1 MATKSKKSALEILN
15 PLLEDPDI
23 LEIMIDGPDRVT
35 IQKFGSRIEDTDV
48 CFKSNDEVLEVVKA
62 VLKGVGMEMEE
73 NKSIYDVRLNDNS
86 RMLAVLTPASI
97 HGHSIVFRKFM
108 TKQISWEKLF
118 EYNSVTVELRDMIQ
132 HALDAHVNILIA
144 GGTASGKTTF
154 ANRVVELIP
163 PEERVVAVEQTHE
176 FQFDHPRSVFLEA
189 GESSGTTLGELLTAG
204 SKMRPDWLVIGELY
218 GAETMRAMQILGNGH
233 SAIATIH
240 ADNTENALARLE
252 MMCLMSNLGLGLDDI
267 RQMIVSALRLILYQ
281 ECLVPNG
288 KRRVTQV
295 TELKGLENG
304 RYILQPLMR
313 YNHETERLESTGVK
327 PSWEN

>member
-1 MATKSKKSALEILN
+1 MATKSKKSALDVLT
-15 PLLEDPDI
+15 PLLDDPDVI
-23 LEIMIDGPDRVT
+23 EIMIDGPEHVT
-35 IQKFGSRIEDTDV
+35 IQKFGSQVEDTNIR
-48 CFKSNDEVLEVVKA
+48 FKSNDELLDVIKA
-62 VLKGVGMEMEE
+62 ALKGAGVELEE
-73 NKSIYDVRLNDNS
+73 NKAIYDVRLNDNS
-86 RMLAVLTPASI
+86 RMLAVLSPAAI
-97 HGHSIVFRKFM
+97 NGHSVVFRKFM
-108 TKQISWEKLF
+108 IKQVSWEKLF
-118 EYNSVTVELRDMIQ
+118 EYNSVTIELRDMIQ
-132 HALDAHVNILIA
+132 RALHAHVNILIA

-189 GESSGTTLGELLTAG
+189 GESAGVTFGELLTAG

-218 GAETMRAMQILGNGH
+218 GVETMRAMQILGNGH
-233 SAIATIH
+233 SAITTIH
-240 ADNTENALARLE
+240 ADNTENALARIE

-295 TELKGLENG
+295 TEIQGLENG

-313 YNHETERLESTGVK
+313 YNHETERLESTGAK
-327 PSWEN
+327 PGWEK

>member
-1 MATKSKKSALEILN
+1 MSTKNSTLEVLT

-23 LEIMIDGPDRVT
+23 IEIMIDGPERVT
-35 IQKFGSRIEDTDV
+35 VQKHDSKIEDTDV
-48 CFKSNDEVLEVVKA
+48 RFKSNDDVLEVIETSLQMAGQK
-62 VLKGVGMEMEE
+62 LEE
-73 NKSIYDVRLNDNS
+73 GKTIYDVRLNDNS
-86 RMLAVLTPASI
+86 RMMAVLSPAAI
-97 HGHSIVFRKFM
+97 NGHSVFFRKFA
-108 TKQISWEKLF
+108 TKPLSWEKLF
-118 EYNSVTVELRDMIQ
+118 EYNSVTVELRDLIQ
-132 HALDAHVNILIA
+132 YAINAHINILIA

-176 FQFDHPRSVFLEA
+176 FRFDHPRSIFLEA
-189 GESSGTTLGELLTAG
+189 GEAAGATFGELLTAG
-204 SKMRPDWLVIGELY
+204 SKLRPDWLIIGELY
-218 GAETMRAMQILGNGH
+218 GAETLRAMQILGNGH
-233 SAIATIH
+233 SAITTLH

-267 RQMIVSALRLILYQ
+267 RQMIVSALRLIMYQ

-295 TELKGLENG
+295 TEIKGLENG

-313 YNHETERLESTGVK
+313 YNLETERLESTGVK
-327 PSWEN
+327 PSWEK

>member
-1 MATKSKKSALEILN
+1 MSTKNSTLEVLT

-23 LEIMIDGPDRVT
+23 IEIMIDGPERVT
-35 IQKFGSRIEDTDV
+35 VQKHDSQIEDTDV
-48 CFKSNDEVLEVVKA
+48 RFKSNDDVLEVIETSLQMAGQK
-62 VLKGVGMEMEE
+62 LEE
-73 NKSIYDVRLNDNS
+73 GKTIYDVRLNDNS
-86 RMLAVLTPASI
+86 RMMAVLSPAAI
-97 HGHSIVFRKFM
+97 NGHSVFFRKFA
-108 TKQISWEKLF
+108 TKPLSWEKLF
-118 EYNSVTVELRDMIQ
+118 EYNSVTVELRDLIQ
-132 HALDAHVNILIA
+132 YAINAHINILIA

-176 FQFDHPRSVFLEA
+176 FQFDHPRSIFLEA
-189 GESSGTTLGELLTAG
+189 GEAAGATFGELLTAG
-204 SKMRPDWLVIGELY
+204 SKLRPDWLIIGELY
-218 GAETMRAMQILGNGH
+218 GAETLRAMQILGNGH
-233 SAIATIH
+233 SAITTLH

-267 RQMIVSALRLILYQ
+267 RQMIVSALRLIMYQ

-295 TELKGLENG
+295 TEIKGLENG

-313 YNHETERLESTGVK
+313 YNLETERLESTGVK
-327 PSWEN
+327 PSWEK